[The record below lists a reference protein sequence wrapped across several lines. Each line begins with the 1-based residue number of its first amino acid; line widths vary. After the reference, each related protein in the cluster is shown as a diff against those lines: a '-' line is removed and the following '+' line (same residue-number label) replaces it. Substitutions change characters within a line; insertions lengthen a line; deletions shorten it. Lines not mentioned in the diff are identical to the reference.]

1 MANPHGSA
9 PAWLFS
15 FVDLAFLILI
25 AMTQISDLEGGQRPL
40 RELVVPKVDADS
52 TAELPP
58 QSGALWQLRIHDRA
72 DAGFPFEI
80 VGPGATSER
89 ADVAGLRTRLDA
101 LLGAGEDR
109 PIVAPHPDS
118 RSEDLLE
125 AVGLVEERW
134 PSRRRAIVELAANP

>member
-1 MANPHGSA
+1 MHGSA

-25 AMTQISDLEGGQRPL
+25 AMTQISDLDGGKRPL
-40 RELVVPKVDADS
+40 RELVVPKVEADGA
-52 TAELPP
+52 AELPS
-58 QSGALWQLRIHDRA
+58 QSAALWQLRIHPRE
-72 DAGFPFEI
+72 AGATPFELADPA
-80 VGPGATSER
+80 GKLER
-89 ADVAGLRTRLDA
+89 ADVAKLRTRLDTLQA
-101 LLGAGEDR
+101 SGEDR

-134 PSRRRAIVELAANP
+134 PSRRRAIVELAARP

>member
-1 MANPHGSA
+1 MHSSA

-25 AMTQISDLEGGQRPL
+25 AMTQISDLDGGQRPL
-40 RELVVPKVDADS
+40 RELVVPKVEADS
-52 TAELPP
+52 ASELPP
-58 QSGALWQLRIHDRA
+58 ESAALFQLRIHARDRGARPFELVGPSTPPERA
-72 DAGFPFEI
+72 DAAEL
-80 VGPGATSER
+80 R
-89 ADVAGLRTRLDA
+89 ARLDA
-101 LLGAGEDR
+101 LHRSGRER

-134 PSRRRAIVELAANP
+134 PSRRRAIVELAARP

>member
-1 MANPHGSA
+1 MHSSA

-40 RELVVPKVDADS
+40 RELVVPRVEADS
-52 TAELPP
+52 AAELPS
-58 QSGALWQLRIHDRA
+58 QSAALFQVRIHARVRGELPFEVVGPSAIAERA
-72 DAGFPFEI
+72 DA
-80 VGPGATSER
+80 
-89 ADVAGLRTRLDA
+89 AGLRARLDA
-101 LLGAGEDR
+101 LHESGEER
-109 PIVAPHPDS
+109 PIIAPHPDS

-134 PSRRRAIVELAANP
+134 PSRRRAVVELAARP

>member
-1 MANPHGSA
+1 MHGSA

-25 AMTQISDLEGGQRPL
+25 AMTQISDLDGGKRPL
-40 RELVVPKVDADS
+40 RELVVPRVDADS
-52 TAELPP
+52 AAELPSRSATLF
-58 QSGALWQLRIHDRA
+58 QVRIHARTPGKPPFEVVGPSEA
-72 DAGFPFEI
+72 DA
-80 VGPGATSER
+80 R
-89 ADVAGLRTRLDA
+89 ADVPGLRARLDA
-101 LLGAGEDR
+101 LHAAGEER

-134 PSRRRAIVELAANP
+134 PSRRRAVVELAAQP

>member
-1 MANPHGSA
+1 MHGSA

-25 AMTQISDLEGGQRPL
+25 AMTQISDLDGGQRPL
-40 RELVVPKVDADS
+40 RELVVPRVEADS
-52 TAELPP
+52 AAELPP
-58 QSGALWQLRIHDRA
+58 DSAALWQVRVHARA
-72 DAGFPFEI
+72 AGELPFEL
-80 VGPGATSER
+80 VGPSAPVER
-89 ADVAGLRTRLDA
+89 ADVARLRARLEA
-101 LLGAGEDR
+101 LHESGQAR

-134 PSRRRAIVELAANP
+134 PSRRRAIVELAARP